1 MAAPSGLAQAYWHHR
16 ASRAAGWE
24 YRGRRPARAI
34 RSAWP
39 VGERTPAPGR
49 QPWCGE
55 RHGGVT
61 VNTGTRESPGA
72 GPSPA
77 PGVTMESWIVWLVLA
92 ALLALAEVLTTTL
105 AFGLLAVAA
114 AVAAVVGGAGL
125 GVPFQIAAFA
135 VAAGAGLGVVRPIA
149 VRHIRQPPP
158 LKTGTSAL
166 VGRSAVV
173 TQEVTALDG
182 RVRIGGEVW
191 SARSYDESSVIPE
204 GSKVDVLAI
213 EGATA
218 LVHPRE

>member
-1 MAAPSGLAQAYWHHR
+1 
-16 ASRAAGWE
+16 
-24 YRGRRPARAI
+24 
-34 RSAWP
+34 
-39 VGERTPAPGR
+39 
-49 QPWCGE
+49 
-55 RHGGVT
+55 
-61 VNTGTRESPGA
+61 
-72 GPSPA
+72 
-77 PGVTMESWIVWLVLA
+77 MESWIVWLVLA

-114 AVAAVVGGAGL
+114 AVAAVVGGVGL

-166 VGRSAVV
+166 VGRPAVV

>member
-1 MAAPSGLAQAYWHHR
+1 
-16 ASRAAGWE
+16 
-24 YRGRRPARAI
+24 
-34 RSAWP
+34 
-39 VGERTPAPGR
+39 
-49 QPWCGE
+49 
-55 RHGGVT
+55 
-61 VNTGTRESPGA
+61 
-72 GPSPA
+72 
-77 PGVTMESWIVWLVLA
+77 MESWIVWLVLA

-114 AVAAVVGGAGL
+114 VVAAVVGGVGL
-125 GVPFQIAAFA
+125 GLPFQIAAFA